1 MKFKSIAL
9 LMAAAAALLS
19 ACGGGGSDAAPA
31 GSTGGGGVPPASA
44 SAVSYGTITQFG
56 SIWVNGVEFST
67 GNASFRIKG
76 KPGLASDL
84 RIGMVVRVDGS
95 INDKAAS
102 LVTVDE
108 AVSGRVEQVLDANRM
123 VVMGQSVQID
133 ARTRF
138 ENGAVPVAGDFVEVH
153 GQVVADGTLAAGF
166 IEKKAALPTPP
177 FAVKGFVKSHSTAA
191 RTFVVGTLTV
201 SYAGATVN
209 DLPAGSWDGQLVE
222 VKGSACA
229 GNPVCGTLTATQVE
243 PGGLRVAEMAQVEVE
258 GFVASFN
265 GNGSGSGFVI
275 GRQSVLT
282 TPSTVFAGG
291 ALADIAV
298 GTQLEVEGAI
308 SAGVLTAAK
317 VTFRDSV
324 RVEADVASINLA
336 SGSITLAGLPGVT
349 VSVNSLT
356 EFKGVAALAG
366 LAASNHLRIRGRAGS
381 GAAGT
386 LVATRLE
393 RRSTASSPGVILQAP
408 VTAVSGTTSVT
419 LLGVVVNTASIADAE
434 FRNVSD
440 ASIGRAAFFAALKLG
455 AVVNARGSLSG
466 SGVAWNE
473 IQFED

>member
-1 MKFKSIAL
+1 MKVKSIAL
-9 LMAAAAALLS
+9 FMAAAAALLS
-19 ACGGGGSDAAPA
+19 ACGGGGSDAVTA
-31 GSTGGGGVPPASA
+31 GGGGGVPPATA

-67 GNASFRIKG
+67 SNASFRIKG

-108 AVSGRVEQVLDANRM
+108 AVRGRVEQVLDANRM

-133 ARTRF
+133 TRTRF
-138 ENGAVPVAGDFVEVH
+138 ENGVVPALGDYVEVH

-166 IEKKAALPTPP
+166 IEKKAALSAPP

-191 RTFVVGTLTV
+191 QTFVVGTLTV
-201 SYAGATVN
+201 SYAGATVR

-222 VKGSACA
+222 VEGSACA
-229 GNPVCGTLTATQVE
+229 GNPVCGTLTASQVE

-258 GFVASFN
+258 GFVASV
-265 GNGSGSGFVI
+265 SGSGFVI

-282 TPSTVFAGG
+282 TASTVFAGG

-298 GTQLEVEGAI
+298 GTQLEVEGAV
-308 SAGVLTAAK
+308 SGGVLTAVK
-317 VTFRDSV
+317 VSFRDSL
-324 RVEADVASINLA
+324 RVEADVASVNLA

-349 VSVNSLT
+349 VSINSLT
-356 EFKGVAALAG
+356 EFKGVASLAG
-366 LAASNHLRIRGRAGS
+366 LAAPNHLRIRGRAG
-381 GAAGT
+381 AGNT
-386 LVATRLE
+386 IVATRIE
-393 RRSTASSPGVILQAP
+393 RRSTASNANVILQAP
-408 VTAVSGTTSVT
+408 VAALSGTTSVT
-419 LLGVVVNTASIADAE
+419 LLGVVVNTAAIADGE

-440 ASIGRAAFFAALKLG
+440 ASIGRAAFFAALKIG
-455 AVVNARGSLSG
+455 AVVNARGNLSG
-466 SGVAWNE
+466 SAVAWNE

>member
-1 MKFKSIAL
+1 MKIKSLAL
-9 LMAAAAALLS
+9 LIGAAAALLS
-19 ACGGGGSDAAPA
+19 ACGGGGSDAVTA
-31 GSTGGGGVPPASA
+31 GGGGGVPPATA

-108 AVSGRVEQVLDANRM
+108 AVRGRVEQVLDANRM

-133 ARTRF
+133 TRTRF
-138 ENGAVPVAGDFVEVH
+138 ENGAVPLVGDYVEVH

-166 IEKKAALPTPP
+166 IEKKAALSAPP

-191 RTFVVGTLTV
+191 QTFVVGTLTV
-201 SYAGATVN
+201 SYAGATAR

-222 VKGSACA
+222 VEGSVCA
-229 GNPVCGTLTATQVE
+229 GNPVCGTLTASQVE

-258 GFVASFN
+258 GFVASV
-265 GNGSGSGFVI
+265 SGSGFVI

-282 TPSTVFAGG
+282 TASTVFAGG

-298 GTQLEVEGAI
+298 GTQLEVEGAV
-308 SAGVLTAAK
+308 SGGVLTAVK
-317 VTFRDSV
+317 VSFRDSL
-324 RVEADVASINLA
+324 RVEADVASVNLA

-349 VSVNSLT
+349 VSINSLT
-356 EFKGVAALAG
+356 EFKGVASLAG
-366 LAASNHLRIRGRAGS
+366 LAAPNHLRIRGRA
-381 GAAGT
+381 AAGAGSSI
-386 LVATRLE
+386 VATRIE
-393 RRSTASSPGVILQAP
+393 RRSTASNPSVILQAP
-408 VTAVSGTTSVT
+408 VAALSGTTSVT
-419 LLGVVVNTASIADAE
+419 LLGVVVNTAAIADGE

-440 ASIGRAAFFAALKLG
+440 ASIGRAAFFAALKIG
-455 AVVNARGSLSG
+455 AVVNARGNLSG
-466 SGVAWNE
+466 SAVAWNE

>member
-1 MKFKSIAL
+1 MKVKSIAL
-9 LMAAAAALLS
+9 FMAAAAALLS
-19 ACGGGGSDAAPA
+19 ACGGGGSDAVTA
-31 GSTGGGGVPPASA
+31 GGGGGGVPPATA

-67 GNASFRIKG
+67 SNASFRIKG

-108 AVSGRVEQVLDANRM
+108 AVRGRVEQVLDANRM

-133 ARTRF
+133 TQTRF
-138 ENGAVPVAGDFVEVH
+138 ENGAVPVVGDYVEVH
-153 GQVVADGTLAAGF
+153 GQVVADGTVAAGF
-166 IEKKAALPTPP
+166 IEKKAALTTPP

-201 SYAGATVN
+201 SYAGATAN

-222 VKGSACA
+222 VKGNACT

-243 PGGLRVAEMAQVEVE
+243 PGGLRVAEMAQAEVE
-258 GFVASFN
+258 GFVASVN
-265 GNGSGSGFVI
+265 GSGFVI
-275 GRQSVLT
+275 GSQSVVT
-282 TPSTVFAGG
+282 TASTVFAGG
-291 ALADIAV
+291 VLADIAV

-308 SAGVLTAAK
+308 SAGVLTAVK
-317 VTFRDSV
+317 VSFRDSV
-324 RVEADVASINLA
+324 RVEADVASVNQA
-336 SGSITLAGLPGVT
+336 SGLITLAGLPGVT

-356 EFKGVAALAG
+356 EFKGVASLAG
-366 LAASNHLRIRGRAGS
+366 LAAPNHLRIRGRAG
-381 GAAGT
+381 AANT
-386 LVATRLE
+386 IVATRLE
-393 RRSTASSPGVILQAP
+393 RRSAASNPGVILQAP
-408 VTAVSGTTSVT
+408 VTAVAGTTSVT
-419 LLGVVVNTASIADAE
+419 LLGVVVNTAGIADAE

-440 ASIGRAAFFAALKLG
+440 ASIGRAAFFAALKIG
-455 AVVNARGSLSG
+455 AVVNARGNLAAG
-466 SGVAWNE
+466 AVAWNE

>member
-1 MKFKSIAL
+1 MKIKSIAL
-9 LMAAAAALLS
+9 LIGAAAALLS
-19 ACGGGGSDAAPA
+19 ACGGGGSDAGVA
-31 GSTGGGGVPPASA
+31 GAGGGGGGIPAA
-44 SAVSYGTITQFG
+44 TAVSYGTITQFG

-67 GNASFRIKG
+67 SNASFRVKG
-76 KPGLASDL
+76 QPGAASDL

-108 AVSGRVEQVLDANRM
+108 AVRGRVEQVLDANRM

-133 ARTRF
+133 TRTRF
-138 ENGAVPVAGDFVEVH
+138 ENGVVPTVGDYVEVH

-166 IEKKAALPTPP
+166 IEKKAALPASP
-177 FAVKGFVKSHSTAA
+177 FAVKGFVKNHSTAA

-222 VKGSACA
+222 VKGSVCA
-229 GNPVCGTLTATQVE
+229 GNPVCGTLTASQVE

-258 GFVASFN
+258 GFVASV
-265 GNGSGSGFVI
+265 SGSGFVI

-282 TPSTVFAGG
+282 TAATVFAGG
-291 ALADIAV
+291 VLADIAV

-308 SAGVLTAAK
+308 SGGVLTAVK
-317 VTFRDSV
+317 VSFRDSV
-324 RVEADVASINLA
+324 RVEADVASVNLA

-366 LAASNHLRIRGRAGS
+366 LAAPNHLRIRGRAG
-381 GAAGT
+381 AANT
-386 LVATRLE
+386 IVATRLE
-393 RRSTASSPGVILQAP
+393 RRSAASNPGVILQAP
-408 VTAVSGTTSVT
+408 VTAVAGTTSVT
-419 LLGVVVNTASIADAE
+419 LLGVVVNTAGIADAE

-440 ASIGRAAFFAALKLG
+440 ASIGRAAFFAALKIG
-455 AVVNARGSLSG
+455 AVVNARGNLAAG
-466 SGVAWNE
+466 AVAWNE

>member
-1 MKFKSIAL
+1 MKVKSIAL
-9 LMAAAAALLS
+9 FMAAAAALLS
-19 ACGGGGSDAAPA
+19 ACGGGGSDAVTA
-31 GSTGGGGVPPASA
+31 GAGGGGGVPPATA
-44 SAVSYGTITQFG
+44 SAVSYGSITQFG

-67 GNASFRIKG
+67 SNASFRVKG
-76 KPGLASDL
+76 QPAAASDL

-108 AVSGRVEQVLDANRM
+108 AVRGRVEQVLDANRM

-133 ARTRF
+133 TRTRF
-138 ENGAVPVAGDFVEVH
+138 ENGVVPALGDVVEVH

-166 IEKKAALPTPP
+166 IEKKAVLPAPP

-201 SYAGATVN
+201 SYAGATVR

-222 VKGSACA
+222 VEGSVCA
-229 GNPVCGTLTATQVE
+229 GNPVCGTLTASQVE

-258 GFVASFN
+258 GFVASV
-265 GNGSGSGFVI
+265 SGSGFVI

-282 TPSTVFAGG
+282 TASTVFAGG

-308 SAGVLTAAK
+308 SAGVLTAVK
-317 VTFRDSV
+317 VSFRDSI
-324 RVEADVASINLA
+324 RVEADVASVNLA
-336 SGSITLAGLPGVT
+336 SGTLTLAGLPGVT

-356 EFKGVAALAG
+356 EFKGAAALAG
-366 LAASNHLRIRGRAGS
+366 LAAPNHLRIRGRAG
-381 GAAGT
+381 AANT
-386 LVATRLE
+386 IVATRIE
-393 RRSTASSPGVILQAP
+393 RRSIASNASVILQAP
-408 VTAVSGTTSVT
+408 VAALSGTTSVT
-419 LLGVVVNTASIADAE
+419 LLGVVVNTAGIADAE

-440 ASIGRAAFFAALKLG
+440 ASIGRNAFFAALKIG
-455 AVVNARGSLSG
+455 AVVNARGNLAAG
-466 SGVAWNE
+466 AVAWNE